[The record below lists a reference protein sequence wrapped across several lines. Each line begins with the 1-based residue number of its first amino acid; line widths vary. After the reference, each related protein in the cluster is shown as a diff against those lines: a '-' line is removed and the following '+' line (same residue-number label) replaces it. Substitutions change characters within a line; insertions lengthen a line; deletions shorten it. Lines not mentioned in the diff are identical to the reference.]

1 MGSVRSQGPGWS
13 FGLGSGKL
21 ESESSGCSLA
31 EPEAGGLEGGDQLG
45 CLGFRVCSPGLW
57 LCSGPRLLS
66 EKGARL
72 SCWGTRASRNGGAGG
87 KEEVLRCGVSPTVPV
102 TAAGGSGEP
111 SACLLSVPGMPRPRA
126 EAGGGREREG
136 SKDPTQLLEYEAS
149 SAKRFREGRD
159 TNCHHHLLG
168 VETKD
173 QSDQR
178 STHRQG
184 TKASEWGRGVCVLWP
199 PGEDVPLVKVG
210 EEGPLLRGG
219 GRGANAVEEQELRAP
234 GRRTPGPCAKGSG

>member
-1 MGSVRSQGPGWS
+1 MAWKAGISSAVWASGFVLLGSGCAQGPG
-13 FGLGSGKL
+13 
-21 ESESSGCSLA
+21 CSLGR
-31 EPEAGGLEGGDQLG
+31 EPDFPAGAQE
-45 CLGFRVCSPGLW
+45 
-57 LCSGPRLLS
+57 
-66 EKGARL
+66 
-72 SCWGTRASRNGGAGG
+72 RAGMGVLVGKREFCGAG
-87 KEEVLRCGVSPTVPV
+87 CPPTVPV

-159 TNCHHHLLG
+159 TNCHHHLRG

-219 GRGANAVEEQELRAP
+219 GRGADTVEEQELRAP

>member
-45 CLGFRVCSPGLW
+45 CLGFRVCSTGLW

-149 SAKRFREGRD
+149 SAKRFREDLMQRCVKGRSAASWSRQASSALS
-159 TNCHHHLLG
+159 TGRRLG
-168 VETKD
+168 QPGSRAAGVRRTAVC
-173 QSDQR
+173 
-178 STHRQG
+178 G
-184 TKASEWGRGVCVLWP
+184 KALPPEKKTPRGPSSSARRL
-199 PGEDVPLVKVG
+199 KS
-210 EEGPLLRGG
+210 
-219 GRGANAVEEQELRAP
+219 RGALAGCPEACPPVRVCL
-234 GRRTPGPCAKGSG
+234 TCDS